1 MSGSMVAPVPLE
13 FAGGLPGSGCGK
25 RGSALGTLESA
36 SETSIAAAVND
47 GLSSCASVVA
57 AMIGHARNE
66 TIRKERYFFG
76 SKLFAEDVGSGHK
89 FPHTSDDCQQPIG
102 HLIVGAQRLAAV
114 C

>member
-1 MSGSMVAPVPLE
+1 MVAPVPLE
-13 FAGGLPGSGCGK
+13 FACGLPGSGCGK

-66 TIRKERYFFG
+66 TIRKERDFFG
-76 SKLFAEDVGSGHK
+76 SKLFAED
-89 FPHTSDDCQQPIG
+89 T
-102 HLIVGAQRLAAV
+102 
-114 C
+114 